1 MYTVSWLLQSLP
13 YKKYFT
19 LIIFYL
25 HDFFQN
31 VAYLFV
37 FDSVE
42 AHDAFWSDI
51 SFSIAEASS
60 MKRSYICNE
69 VT

>member
-1 MYTVSWLLQSLP
+1 MLITVPSIREVF
-13 YKKYFT
+13 YFN
-19 LIIFYL
+19 LFLFYMT
-25 HDFFQN
+25 FFKN

-51 SFSIAEASS
+51 QFSIAEASS
-60 MKRSYICNE
+60 MKRSYE
-69 VT
+69 VTYTVS